1 MLAFLSFHKL
11 LSFQGRVGAFFG
23 VTALT
28 AAIPI
33 IIGLILELVVLP

>member
-1 MLAFLSFHKL
+1 MIALLPVRRL
-11 LSFQGRVGAFFG
+11 LSFEGRIGAFFG

-33 IIGLILELVVLP
+33 IVGLILATVILP